1 MNETSTITETI
12 SKATQAYSEEPR
24 PLRAYLGLVGIF
36 NLLFAAFLLL
46 AKRGNR
52 PVPERVGLVD
62 IVTLGIATHKASRLL
77 AKDSVTSPMRAPF
90 TTFEGP
96 GDMAGEVSESPRGT
110 GWRYAVGELVT

>member
-1 MNETSTITETI
+1 MNETSTIRETI
-12 SKATQAYSEEPR
+12 STPTQGYSDEPR
-24 PLRAYLGLVGIF
+24 PLKAYLGLVGIF

-46 AKRGNR
+46 AKCGKR
-52 PVPERVGLVD
+52 PVPERVALID
-62 IVTLGIATHKASRLL
+62 IATLGVATHKVSRLL

-96 GDMAGEVSESPRGT
+96 GDMAGEVAESPRGT